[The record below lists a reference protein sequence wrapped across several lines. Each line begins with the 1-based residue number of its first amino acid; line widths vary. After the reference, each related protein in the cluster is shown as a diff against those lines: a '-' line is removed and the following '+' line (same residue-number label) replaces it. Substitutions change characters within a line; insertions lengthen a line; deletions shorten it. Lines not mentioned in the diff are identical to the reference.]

1 MTLMPGNTLHQGRYI
16 IEGRLGQ
23 GGMGTVYLATDRNL
37 RAMRVAIKENGE
49 TSRAIQEQ
57 FRREAEMLALLQH
70 PNLPRVSNYFI
81 ESSGRQYLVMDYI
94 DGQTLREL
102 LARATA
108 PLSEADVSKWL
119 DQILDTLEYMH
130 NWMDPESGQQRPII
144 HRDIKPDNIKIA
156 SNGSLYLVDFGIAKV
171 VSGDATMAS
180 QRAFSRGFSPLEQYT
195 GGTDPRS
202 DIYSL
207 GATCYSLLTRKLP
220 PEAPLIAAGETELL
234 PLRIFNPQVSRNL
247 EKVILRA
254 MSLTPAAR
262 YQSVADMRQALVSRW
277 PDIRIPSPRLVSAP
291 GSSVG
296 RLLGDPTASERTGTT
311 PITQRLAQ
319 RRWGLLML
327 IGAAI
332 LTIAIWAV
340 IRNSAPEIEVLTPPT
355 ASPASIALA
364 ATATDDDPTITATAI
379 PSLPASTPSRAQ
391 PSPSTTPGTVNTPA
405 ALLAA
410 TATATNAAPTATL
423 TLRPTS
429 SPTPSAS
436 ASATATEASTP
447 TPRPTSTET
456 TTSTPTITRA
466 ATQPPVTR
474 IPTSTPRPPTATQ
487 SAPVATPTVLR
498 ANTPTPAVVAFSGSV
513 SLIEPL
519 ENPLRGKRTFRWS
532 TTMTLSG
539 NQEFELVFWPEN
551 GDPMR
556 DGFGPVGT
564 TKGTQIEVN
573 LDKSIDILAQ
583 LEAGRNYRWGV
594 LLVTQS
600 PYNRIRY
607 LGGNHLFRI
616 EYSSS
621 SSGGSSGGSKPS
633 PTKTPTPRG

>member
-37 RAMRVAIKENGE
+37 RAMRVAIKENSE

-102 LARATA
+102 LSRATG
-108 PLSEADVSKWL
+108 PLSETDVSRWL

-130 NWMDPESGQQRPII
+130 NWMDPTTGHQRPII

-207 GATCYSLLTRKLP
+207 GATFYSLLTRKLP

-234 PLRIFNPQVSRNL
+234 PMRTFNPQVSRNM
-247 EKVILRA
+247 EQVILRA
-254 MSLTPAAR
+254 MSLAPSER
-262 YQSVADMRQALVSRW
+262 YQSIAEMRQALVSRW
-277 PDIRIPSPRLVSAP
+277 PHIRIPSPRLPVGSP
-291 GSSVG
+291 GSTVG
-296 RLLGDPTASERTGTT
+296 RLLGDATGTESPGT
-311 PITQRLAQ
+311 APITQRLT
-319 RRWGLLML
+319 RRRVGQLML
-327 IGAAI
+327 TLAAI
-332 LTIAIWAV
+332 LVILIWLAV
-340 IRNSAPEIEVLTPPT
+340 RNSTTSPET
-355 ASPASIALA
+355 AEQPA
-364 ATATDDDPTITATAI
+364 ATATLAERVAAAGSDADTPTPVAS
-379 PSLPASTPSRAQ
+379 PPANTPTRAQ
-391 PSPSTTPGTVNTPA
+391 PSATATLPA
-405 ALLAA
+405 ATLATPKPIVGQNAA
-410 TATATNAAPTATL
+410 TATATEVTPTVVPTL
-423 TLRPTS
+423 THTLS
-429 SPTPSAS
+429 ATPSQT
-436 ASATATEASTP
+436 ASATATASSTP
-447 TPRPTSTET
+447 TASPEATNMPAATPT
-456 TTSTPTITRA
+456 TTRTATPVV
-466 ATQPPVTR
+466 VTR
-474 IPTSTPRPPTATQ
+474 IPTSTPRPPTPT
-487 SAPVATPTVLR
+487 PVTPTAAPTAIR
-498 ANTPTPAVVAFSGSV
+498 TNTPAGSGVVTNGFV

-532 TTMTLSG
+532 TNVALST
-539 NQEFELVFWPEN
+539 NQAFELVFWPEN
-551 GDPMR
+551 GDAMR
-556 DGFGPVGT
+556 DGFGPVGAT
-564 TKGTQIEVN
+564 TNTQIEVN
-573 LDKSIDILAQ
+573 LDKSIDILSQ
-583 LEAGRNYRWGV
+583 LDAGRNYRWGI

-600 PYNRIRY
+600 PYTRIQY

-616 EYSSS
+616 EYSSGS
-621 SSGGSSGGSKPS
+621 GSGGGS